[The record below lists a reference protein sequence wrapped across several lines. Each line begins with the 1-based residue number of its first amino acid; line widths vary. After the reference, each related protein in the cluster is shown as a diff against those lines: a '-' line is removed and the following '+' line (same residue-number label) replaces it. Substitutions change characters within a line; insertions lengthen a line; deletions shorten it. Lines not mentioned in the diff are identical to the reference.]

1 MKRNKP
7 VSVFAGM
14 TTLLAL
20 LVFVILCFAAES
32 PKIPSNRTIHEE
44 KASVKA
50 EVIVPKMS
58 DKAVE
63 GTQQGLAEE
72 EIAD

>member
-1 MKRNKP
+1 MKRKIP
-7 VSVFAGM
+7 VSLFAGM
-14 TTLLAL
+14 ATLLAL
-20 LVFVILCFAAES
+20 LVFVFLCFFAES

-50 EVIVPKMS
+50 EVIVPKTT
-58 DKAVE
+58 DNAIQ
-63 GTQQGLAEE
+63 GTQQSLAEE

>member
-1 MKRNKP
+1 MKRKIP
-7 VSVFAGM
+7 VSFFAGM
-14 TTLLAL
+14 ATLLSL
-20 LVFVILCFAAES
+20 LVFVILCFTAET
-32 PKIPSNRTIHEE
+32 PKTSTNRTINQD

-58 DKAVE
+58 DNAVQ

-72 EIAD
+72 EIAE